1 MVKRGMVEN
10 FKARMYG
17 AAFGIV
23 ATVNEASDSRLNHRA
38 GTHRARLDRDV
49 KSGAIQAIISEAFGR
64 RPQGDDLCM
73 RAWVASGNRA
83 VSRPRQEAI
92 PQHDDA
98 SDGHLAFFRRSSR
111 FSERQLH
118 VCEVIHRKLTK
129 SLGSG
134 NSREKI
140 FDHSD
145 VLETI
150 AVAGVFFVHA
160 NHTPPRRFA

>member
-23 ATVNEASDSRLNHRA
+23 AAVNEASDSRLNHRA

-73 RAWVASGNRA
+73 RAWVA
-83 VSRPRQEAI
+83 
-92 PQHDDA
+92 
-98 SDGHLAFFRRSSR
+98 GHLSFFRRSSR

-129 SLGSG
+129 SLGPG

-140 FDHSD
+140 FDHRD

-160 NHTPPRRFA
+160 NHTPSRRFA